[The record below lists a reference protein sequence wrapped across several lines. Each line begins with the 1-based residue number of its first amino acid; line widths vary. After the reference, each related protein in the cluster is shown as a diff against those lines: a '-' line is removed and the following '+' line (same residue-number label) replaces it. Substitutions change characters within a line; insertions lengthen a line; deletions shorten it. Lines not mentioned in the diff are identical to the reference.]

1 MSITKKILQ
10 SLLDCGIILMTAL
23 CMFHYYG

>member
-1 MSITKKILQ
+1 MSISKKIIQ
-10 SLLDCGIILMTAL
+10 VLLDCGILLMTAF

>member
-1 MSITKKILQ
+1 MSLSKKIIQ
-10 SLLDCGIILMTAL
+10 TLLDCGIILMTAV

>member
-1 MSITKKILQ
+1 MSISKKIIQ
-10 SLLDCGIILMTAL
+10 AVLDCGIIMMTAL